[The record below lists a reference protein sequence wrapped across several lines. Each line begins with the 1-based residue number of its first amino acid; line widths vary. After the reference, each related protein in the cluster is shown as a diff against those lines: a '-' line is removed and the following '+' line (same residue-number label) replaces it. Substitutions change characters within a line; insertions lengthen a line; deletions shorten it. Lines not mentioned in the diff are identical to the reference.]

1 MSWVFLGGASAK
13 NLPANLGAIRN
24 PGSIPGSWRS
34 PGGGKS
40 TPLQYFCLENSM
52 DKRSLAGYSPL
63 GRRELDT
70 AERQSSH
77 VINVF
82 QLLSGLRFSGQIFP
96 DVRRGHGASSQPHYG
111 CTLARWSR
119 RGEVKRGRTG
129 ENWLLLKPLRPLS
142 LSKQPRQSRREAW
155 ILVVELAALLSSYL
169 GSVSRSGFSLQTW
182 FPMFFVFW
190 RDTPSPTN
198 WSMTMIIILAWRI
211 PWTEESGRLES
222 MGSQELDMT

>member
-1 MSWVFLGGASAK
+1 
-13 NLPANLGAIRN
+13 
-24 PGSIPGSWRS
+24 
-34 PGGGKS
+34 
-40 TPLQYFCLENSM
+40 M

-63 GRRELDT
+63 GCRELDT

-129 ENWLLLKPLRPLS
+129 EN
-142 LSKQPRQSRREAW
+142 
-155 ILVVELAALLSSYL
+155 
-169 GSVSRSGFSLQTW
+169 
-182 FPMFFVFW
+182 
-190 RDTPSPTN
+190 
-198 WSMTMIIILAWRI
+198 
-211 PWTEESGRLES
+211 
-222 MGSQELDMT
+222 